1 MNLCYIKQ
9 RHCIWTLSNQIG
21 EGTLT
26 SIFSFFYEQVE
37 VTMEKLNNVI
47 ERYLHEWLE
56 CSKCN
61 EMVTVNSI
69 RATNEDEPICVIC
82 NEEESTH

>member
-1 MNLCYIKQ
+1 
-9 RHCIWTLSNQIG
+9 
-21 EGTLT
+21 
-26 SIFSFFYEQVE
+26 
-37 VTMEKLNNVI
+37 MEKLNNVI